1 LPDRAQGSDGGGAKL
16 VDVARLANC
25 SLATASRVLNGNP
38 RVGQDERE
46 RVMRAAAEL
55 GYVPNGSARALR
67 STRSRLVGAIIPTLD
82 HAIYATMVDGLQARL
97 AERGVSVII
106 STSHYDLDLELE
118 QARLLVER
126 GAESIVLVGSTHSAQ
141 TMTLLDQKRVD
152 HVFTYTSAP
161 AESGAAIGF
170 DNEKAGAA
178 AARFLLDL
186 GHTRLG
192 MIAGITTNNDRAKG
206 RLDGFLKEIAAR
218 GHDPEAAPVVEGA
231 YRVESG
237 RQAMHSLMSLP
248 HRPTAVFCGSD
259 ILATGAIKYCHQQGI
274 AVPKD
279 MSIVGFDNLEI
290 AELTAPELTTL
301 EVPAREM
308 GSLAANYILAPATQ
322 KRYLRQTELPIRII
336 VRGSTGA
343 APRL

>member
-1 LPDRAQGSDGGGAKL
+1 MADRAQGADGGGAKL

-97 AERGVSVII
+97 AESGVSVII

-141 TMTLLDQKRVD
+141 TMALLNQKRVD
-152 HVFTYTSAP
+152 HVFTYTSTAV
-161 AESGAAIGF
+161 ESGAAIGF

-206 RLDGFLKEIAAR
+206 RLDGFLAEVAAR
-218 GHDPEAAPVVEGA
+218 GHDPEAVPVVEGA
-231 YRVESG
+231 YKVESG
-237 RQAMHSLMSLP
+237 RQAMRSLMDMQ

-274 AVPKD
+274 VVPKD

-308 GSLAANYILAPATQ
+308 GSLAANYVLAPATQ
-322 KRYLRQTELPIRII
+322 KRHLRQTELPIRII

-343 APRL
+343 APRV